1 MKEHFTSRVGR
12 VDDVD
17 KRAAFESTACTH
29 SPLALLA
36 DQKVE
41 KNSARDHRS
50 ERASASERVPRFD
63 SKGDFA
69 ENVQKPTLTNEQT
82 LQHNMGEWTDAG
94 GGEAAC
100 STCFVVE
107 PLVRS
112 EKCLVALD
120 ADRLG
125 KTWVKAWRSSNECE
139 RGMCTSLGG

>member
-50 ERASASERVPRFD
+50 ERARASECPD
-63 SKGDFA
+63 SI
-69 ENVQKPTLTNEQT
+69 QKATSQK
-82 LQHNMGEWTDAG
+82 
-94 GGEAAC
+94 
-100 STCFVVE
+100 TCKS
-107 PLVRS
+107 RH
-112 EKCLVALD
+112 
-120 ADRLG
+120 
-125 KTWVKAWRSSNECE
+125 
-139 RGMCTSLGG
+139 